1 MVSSSEPKP
10 MPEPELEF
18 RSDQQ
23 IAADF
28 LSYLQSEFEDPVAYE
43 VEPTRLTGGFDA
55 RLYRY
60 KLVGQEPS
68 VLRILRHAREAEE
81 LSHHQFVHQMLNQQ
95 GLKTP
100 VIHRVCGDKSV
111 LGGVFALMDLVPGQ
125 PLIEQ
130 TPELHAKV
138 LGESMATMHELDV
151 RPIIESFRRAGVSDE
166 LFLSPGIDQRSLDFC
181 EQKMPWASDLI
192 GWLRD
197 HLPLDGQ
204 DLAVIHGDYHGNNLM
219 FENGSVSGVLDWAF
233 RISDP
238 ASDLANT
245 MNDYLV
251 FVRQIDPTTSSHFWE
266 QIVDGALKAYQ
277 AIRPLNHMR
286 IKAFRVFHLLGALTV
301 GAAAIGPEFMR
312 KPESQ
317 REYLALIEQ
326 TTGLTLSPSA

>member
-1 MVSSSEPKP
+1 
-10 MPEPELEF
+10 MPDPELEF

-111 LGGVFALMDLVPGQ
+111 LGGAFALMDLVPGQ

-151 RPIIESFRRAGVSDE
+151 SPIIESFRRAGVSDE

-181 EQKMPWASDLI
+181 EQKIPWASDLI